1 MLCEI
6 SCGFTARLAATSLCS
21 PLDTAASSFPRV
33 DTKAPISIKQLR
45 VAHPTRRDAFP
56 ALIPLNVSTLLA
68 SQVCVINIAAELN

>member
-1 MLCEI
+1 MLCES

-21 PLDTAASSFPRV
+21 PLDPAASPFPRV

-56 ALIPLNVSTLLA
+56 APIPLNASTLLA
-68 SQVCVINIAAELN
+68 SQVRVIYVYSS